1 MRVWQRPKR
10 RGALVSTCR
19 FCGPWLLLAPF
30 LLGSVLLI
38 AVPIALTV
46 PLSLYEY
53 DGLAPPVWRG
63 ASWNFRLIFDD
74 PVFVAAL
81 RNSAFFVVL
90 AVPMR
95 MAVAFGLAMLL
106 QRRRYGTA
114 FYRASVFLPT
124 IIPDVAYAVIWL
136 WIFNPLYGPL
146 NFVLAA
152 FGLPRLQ
159 WLVDPAT
166 ALPAIVLMSLFQ
178 IGEAFVLMIAALRT
192 VPHQYYEAAALD
204 GAGRGQSFLYI
215 TLPLVGPWLLLL
227 TLRDIVMTAQNVF
240 VAAYIMTQGGPYY
253 ATTFVP
259 LLVHEEAFD
268 RLRFGD
274 AAAMMVIVYAAVA
287 LLLLLAVLAIRL
299 GHYETEKD

>member
-1 MRVWQRPKR
+1 MRVEDR
-10 RGALVSTCR
+10 RGVGAELGLVLREQVRIAGSE
-19 FCGPWLLLAPF
+19 
-30 LLGSVLLI
+30 LGEVRAGQEEPLHVGTSGLDEVGVEDAVRAGELDVLEACDI
-38 AVPIALTV
+38 
-46 PLSLYEY
+46 
-53 DGLAPPVWRG
+53 
-63 ASWNFRLIFDD
+63 
-74 PVFVAAL
+74 
-81 RNSAFFVVL
+81 
-90 AVPMR
+90 
-95 MAVAFGLAMLL
+95 
-106 QRRRYGTA
+106 RRQSGIGKARKE
-114 FYRASVFLPT
+114 RR
-124 IIPDVAYAVIWL
+124 VI
-136 WIFNPLYGPL
+136 
-146 NFVLAA
+146 
-152 FGLPRLQ
+152 
-159 WLVDPAT
+159 
-166 ALPAIVLMSLFQ
+166 
-178 IGEAFVLMIAALRT
+178 
-192 VPHQYYEAAALD
+192 